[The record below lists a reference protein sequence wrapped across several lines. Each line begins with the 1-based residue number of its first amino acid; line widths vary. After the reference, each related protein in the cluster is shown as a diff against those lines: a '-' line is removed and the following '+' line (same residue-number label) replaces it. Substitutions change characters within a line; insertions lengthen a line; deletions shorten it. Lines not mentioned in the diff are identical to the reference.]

1 MDDFYITLP
10 SSVKSDQFDNT
21 SSRWVTRLPQVL
33 YLEKEKYLVAAT
45 DVIYPYSFVNVSK
58 ELNYWVHF
66 NDREPIHVTFPTAQ
80 YSNIDDVLNVLNGK
94 PRATRKRKRD
104 TQTILDNHMTVLKEG
119 AKSAK
124 NEAELKANFLKD
136 SVTIGREAAA
146 AAKEAKE
153 TGQAAITANVSIQKE
168 AATTPA
174 PPAPPVTPAPPP
186 PPSSTPAPP
195 TTPAPPPP
203 PSSTPAPPTTPAPP
217 PPPPSSTSA
226 PLTPGE
232 YLTVHK
238 QVLDGQITP
247 FVNVVEGR
255 TQRMEDIAKL
265 HGDIAKSQAEAVQL
279 GKDYEAACQA
289 VLDGSENAVKDLEK
303 VRAKMNIKVVQH
315 GNDYLHF
322 DKKNDRIHIKFRSDD
337 ILFIEFEQ
345 SCAYFLGFHDTIV
358 KEPRVAPHNLDL
370 FGNVSTLYLY
380 CDIVDPIIVGDQKNQ
395 LLTVIPCKGKYG
407 EMIHHTIPYP
417 RYLPIRSNTVDS
429 IKVELL
435 SEFAEP
441 IHFHWGSSILVL
453 HFKKIR

>member
-1 MDDFYITLP
+1 
-10 SSVKSDQFDNT
+10 
-21 SSRWVTRLPQVL
+21 
-33 YLEKEKYLVAAT
+33 
-45 DVIYPYSFVNVSK
+45 
-58 ELNYWVHF
+58 
-66 NDREPIHVTFPTAQ
+66 
-80 YSNIDDVLNVLNGK
+80 
-94 PRATRKRKRD
+94 
-104 TQTILDNHMTVLKEG
+104 MTVLKEG

-153 TGQAAITANVSIQKE
+153 AGQAAITANVSIQKE
-168 AATTPA
+168 AAQAATTPA

-195 TTPAPPPP
+195 TTPAPPPPPPSSTPAPPTTPAPPPPP

-315 GNDYLHF
+315 GNDYLNF

-358 KEPRVAPHNLDL
+358 KESRVAPHNLDL

>member
-1 MDDFYITLP
+1 MKTSSTMHQDIVHTDYIKCTVFVYNVYMVLVVHYRIVEFPIRFHHRQSIRFFRTMDDFYITLP

-66 NDREPIHVTFPTAQ
+66 NDREPVHVTFPTAQ

-104 TQTILDNHMTVLKEG
+104 TQAILDDHMTVLKEG

-124 NEAELKANFLKD
+124 KEAELKANFLKD

-146 AAKEAKE
+146 AAKVAKE
-153 TGQAAITANVSIQKE
+153 ASQAAITANVNIQKE
-168 AATTPA
+168 AAQAATT
-174 PPAPPVTPAPPP
+174 PAPPVTPAP
-186 PPSSTPAPP
+186 PP

-203 PSSTPAPPTTPAPP
+203 PSSTPAPPPPPPSSTPAP

-226 PLTPGE
+226 PLTPGQ
-232 YLTVHK
+232 YLTAHK

-289 VLDGSENAVKDLEK
+289 VLDGSENAIKDLEK
-303 VRAKMNIKVVQH
+303 VRAKMNIKVIFLEMSVPSI
-315 GNDYLHF
+315 Y
-322 DKKNDRIHIKFRSDD
+322 IV
-337 ILFIEFEQ
+337 ILSTQ
-345 SCAYFLGFHDTIV
+345 SSW
-358 KEPRVAPHNLDL
+358 E
-370 FGNVSTLYLY
+370 
-380 CDIVDPIIVGDQKNQ
+380 
-395 LLTVIPCKGKYG
+395 
-407 EMIHHTIPYP
+407 
-417 RYLPIRSNTVDS
+417 IRRTNY
-429 IKVELL
+429 
-435 SEFAEP
+435 
-441 IHFHWGSSILVL
+441 
-453 HFKKIR
+453 